1 MNSGVAV
8 TIIHPGF
15 IKTPLTAGRQAQMPF
30 LMELDDAVNKII
42 QAIEKRK
49 KSYAFPW
56 QLASIV
62 RLGMVMP
69 TFMYDRIAVRNS
81 YRE

>member
-1 MNSGVAV
+1 V

-15 IKTPLTAGRQAQMPF
+15 IKTPLTAGRESQMPF
-30 LMELDDAVNKII
+30 LMELDYAVNKII
-42 QAIEKRK
+42 YAIERKRK
-49 KSYAFPW
+49 SFAFPW

-69 TFMYDRIAVRNS
+69 TSLYDRLATRRS